1 MQVACI
7 ITVSLLLVSLPIA
20 FLSGGAFAQSTDY
33 TINQVSH
40 QITVLYTGQVVIQDT
55 IYITGQ
61 VSNDFLIGLPAK
73 YSTDILKAEAY
84 DSNNIYPVD
93 LGVQLG
99 TQSGFYGAEVN
110 FNGNSPSVFTIA
122 FVLSSSLLTQT
133 DANDYVL
140 NFPAYPSLT
149 QSVAACNVTLTF
161 PSTPTTITITK
172 SDGTVDSESYA
183 TQNLPAYTYSA
194 ASAAVKMYN
203 GTLQL
208 ADISQLNSQITI
220 DPAGKVTA
228 SDSYQIIDN
237 STFTMNT
244 FVVDIPSAA
253 SNILVKDETGTVLST
268 STSRSNSIF
277 LANATLST
285 PLSSGQSTTIIA
297 SYNLPSATIQGSQ
310 YTLSNFKLFP
320 EFNYYVDSASIT
332 FNPPEG
338 ATIITPKLSSIDS
351 SSTLTRNSLQNTLTI
366 TKDGV
371 SFVDYGLP
379 GNNTVQFSYN
389 YNPVWVSF
397 LPTLWVSLLA
407 VIGCIGAVVYKRR
420 KPIEK
425 ETAKT
430 RREKSSIPR
439 HTITSPAQ
447 VRGAEPIAGQ
457 RITPEDVRV
466 FTDAYEDRKRLN
478 AEIKSLDMR
487 AQKGKIPRRQYK
499 VQRRAIEIRL
509 ETLSRNTSRLKEVF
523 RSSGSAYADL
533 MKQIDSAEANLAAA
547 DENINKL
554 ESQQVKG
561 EISMETYKK
570 NIADFQKQKDKA
582 ESAINGILLRL
593 REKGH

>member
-1 MQVACI
+1 
-7 ITVSLLLVSLPIA
+7 
-20 FLSGGAFAQSTDY
+20 
-33 TINQVSH
+33 
-40 QITVLYTGQVVIQDT
+40 
-55 IYITGQ
+55 
-61 VSNDFLIGLPAK
+61 
-73 YSTDILKAEAY
+73 
-84 DSNNIYPVD
+84 
-93 LGVQLG
+93 
-99 TQSGFYGAEVN
+99 
-110 FNGNSPSVFTIA
+110 
-122 FVLSSSLLTQT
+122 
-133 DANDYVL
+133 
-140 NFPAYPSLT
+140 
-149 QSVAACNVTLTF
+149 
-161 PSTPTTITITK
+161 
-172 SDGTVDSESYA
+172 
-183 TQNLPAYTYSA
+183 
-194 ASAAVKMYN
+194 MYN

-228 SDSYQIIDN
+228 SDSYQIMDN

-244 FVVDIPSAA
+244 FVVDIPSVA
-253 SNILVKDETGTVLST
+253 SNILVKDEAGTVLST

-285 PLSSGQSTTIIA
+285 PLSTGQSTTIIA

-389 YNPVWVSF
+389 YNPIWVSF

-430 RREKSSIPR
+430 RREKSSTPR
-439 HTITSPAQ
+439 QTTITSPAQ
-447 VRGAEPIAGQ
+447 VRSAEPMAGE
-457 RITPEDVRV
+457 RITPENVRV

-547 DENINKL
+547 DENIDKL

-582 ESAINGILLRL
+582 EAAINGILLRL
-593 REKGH
+593 REKGR